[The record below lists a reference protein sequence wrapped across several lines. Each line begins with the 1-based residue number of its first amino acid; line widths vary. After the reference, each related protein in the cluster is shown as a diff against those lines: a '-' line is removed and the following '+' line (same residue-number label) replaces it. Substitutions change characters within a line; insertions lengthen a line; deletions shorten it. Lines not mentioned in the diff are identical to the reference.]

1 MMSRFVMNRYVVVF
15 LSLFFSVGG
24 AAAADMEITPFSTS
38 NQSPLVQIY
47 GLPHDTGADI
57 IPSGKLRIA
66 LNQDLTSNYT
76 VNSNNNELI
85 TLDGETYRLA
95 FAARYGFTSG
105 WEAGVE
111 IPYIVQGS
119 GFLDSFIIDWH
130 NLFRLP
136 QGGRDSAS
144 KNRMNYSY
152 RKDMVQK
159 LLVDRSSSG
168 VGDISLT
175 GGVSLYDV
183 RHDEGHDRLA
193 LKGAIKLPTG
203 DSSSLAG
210 SGGTDVMLQLCGSST
225 SYGEHGS
232 LGMYASVGALAMS
245 KGDVLRDQHNGLAG
259 VGTVGLG
266 WGPASWISFKTQ
278 LDGHTPMY
286 HGSSLNELGTS
297 TLVLVVGGAL
307 RLPGEYLLDIGV
319 AEDVLISA
327 APDVSFH
334 LGLSKQF

>member
-1 MMSRFVMNRYVVVF
+1 MSRIVVHRYLIMV
-15 LSLFFSVGG
+15 LSLFFSAGG
-24 AAAADMEITPFSTS
+24 AAAAGMEITPFSTF

-47 GLPHDTGADI
+47 GLPRDKGADI
-57 IPSGKLRIA
+57 TAPGKLHIA

-95 FAARYGFTSG
+95 FAARYGFASG

-111 IPYIVQGS
+111 IPYIIQGG

-130 NLFRLP
+130 NFFGLP

-183 RHDEGHDRLA
+183 RHDAGHDRLA

-203 DSSSLAG
+203 DSASLAG
-210 SGGTDVMLQLCGSST
+210 SGGADAMLQLCGSST

-232 LGMYASVGALAMS
+232 LGVFASVGALAMS
-245 KGDVLRDQHNGLAG
+245 KGDVLRDQHKGLAG

-286 HGSSLNELGTS
+286 HGSSLNELGAS
-297 TLVLVVGGAL
+297 TLVLVFGGAL
-307 RLPGEYLLDIGV
+307 RLPGKYLLDMAV
-319 AEDVLISA
+319 AEDLFVSS

>member
-1 MMSRFVMNRYVVVF
+1 MSRI
-15 LSLFFSVGG
+15 LLLILCLFCSAGVAV
-24 AAAADMEITPFSTS
+24 AAGMEITPFSTF

-47 GLPHDTGADI
+47 GLPHESGADI
-57 IPSGKLRIA
+57 IPSGKLHIA
-66 LNQDLTSNYT
+66 INQDLTSNYS
-76 VNSNNNELI
+76 VSSYRNELV

-95 FAARYGFTSG
+95 IAARYGFASG
-105 WEAGVE
+105 WEAGFEV
-111 IPYIVQGS
+111 PYIIQGG

-130 NLFRLP
+130 NSFGLP
-136 QGGRDSAS
+136 QGGRDRAS
-144 KNRMNYSY
+144 KNRINYSY
-152 RKDMVQK
+152 SKDSAQK

-183 RHDEGHDRLA
+183 LHEGEHDRLA

-203 DSSSLAG
+203 DSSNLAG
-210 SGGTDVMLQLCGSST
+210 SGGTDLMLQLCGSST
-225 SYGEHGS
+225 SYGEYGS
-232 LGMYASVGALAMS
+232 LGVYGSAGALVMS
-245 KGDVLRDQHNGLAG
+245 RGDVLSDQHNVLAG

-286 HGSSLNELGTS
+286 HGSSLNELGTN
-297 TLVLVVGGAL
+297 TLVLVLGGAL
-307 RLPGEYLLDIGV
+307 RLPGEYLLDIAV
-319 AEDVLISA
+319 AEDVLVSA